1 MLPSA
6 AAASSLLL
14 APPPPRAWAR
24 YASVLAFGFLVSYQ
38 CRFLTAIH
46 DEQLSSAS
54 AAHGGPTTTDS
65 SHYYHALA
73 LLEGSVL
80 LSLMKSNPKL
90 QDNNLTEE
98 EAEQQQL
105 LDDSYYYFDDAE
117 EAAGG
122 GEEKDKDKEDAAAK
136 DNSSDDEDDAATEL
150 DCPAILRRERPG
162 SPLSQERAMA
172 EAARRQKASAS
183 PELARVW
190 KKILSGSP
198 PKASVVIDVGGSAGS
213 ATGSSDSDAASRI
226 PLWLALEADNR
237 DVPPESSLQLFAFD
251 ADRER
256 AARLC
261 ESAVAHRNNTKTT
274 PSHPKINNN
283 VHVYSWT
290 ATDRDD
296 AGKRELT
303 LDQFATQRGWI
314 RSKASAAAAAAA
326 AAVTTTTGTEDRD
339 STTTQKTNSIAM
351 LRLRAAPGQ
360 EVRALRGAAKLLQ
373 SGLVLNVFVELP
385 AAGLNDSAGP
395 SSKAS
400 ASSNLE
406 GVLQQLVGEFKYSL
420 VGWGGGTGF
429 KQRPPHQQLRQKK
442 PPSASELAAVVSSD
456 VPTTDDPNK
465 SVHLWF
471 VPTVPRR

>member
-6 AAASSLLL
+6 TASSL
-14 APPPPRAWAR
+14 AR
-24 YASVLAFGFLVSYQ
+24 YASILAFAFLVSYQ

-80 LSLMKSNPKL
+80 LSLMKSKL
-90 QDNNLTEE
+90 QDNLPEE

-117 EAAGG
+117 EAGG
-122 GEEKDKDKEDAAAK
+122 EGEEKDKDKEDAAAK
-136 DNSSDDEDDAATEL
+136 DNSSDDDDDVATEL
-150 DCPAILRRERPG
+150 DCSAILRRERPG

-172 EAARRQKASAS
+172 EAARRRKASAS

-190 KKILSGSP
+190 KKILSESP

-213 ATGSSDSDAASRI
+213 ATGSIDAASWR
-226 PLWLALEADNR
+226 PLLLALEADNR
-237 DVPPESSLQLFAFD
+237 DVPPESSLQLFAFE

-261 ESAVAHRNNTKTT
+261 ESAVAHRNETKTRT
-274 PSHPKINNN
+274 TTSHPNNNNNNNN

-303 LDQFATQRGWI
+303 LDRFATQRGWI
-314 RSKASAAAAAAA
+314 RSKAAASAATT
-326 AAVTTTTGTEDRD
+326 TTTTGTVDRD
-339 STTTQKTNSIAM
+339 STTTQKTSSIAM

-385 AAGLNDSAGP
+385 AAAQAAADGSGGG
-395 SSKAS
+395 SSS
-400 ASSNLE
+400 TPPTTSSNVE
-406 GVLQQLVGEFKYSL
+406 GVLQQLVGEFKYCL
-420 VGWGGGTGF
+420 VGWGGTTGF
-429 KQRPPHQQLRQKK
+429 KRRPPHQQLRQMK
-442 PPSASELAAVVSSD
+442 PPSASELAAVVSRD
-456 VPTTDDPNK
+456 VPTPTDDP
-465 SVHLWF
+465 SEIVHLWF
-471 VPTVPRR
+471 VPSISRR